1 MEESLSEFSTAS
13 EGCHQHAQDPI
24 KMPSAAT
31 FCFFLS
37 LEKRPPFQLLPEKK
51 QHFCRANGTAA
62 AQQDRKSMIWYVW
75 PVMYWII
82 GLFLANHQCLHLP
95 CKKKRNPYFL
105 DTVGSAL
112 MHWQAHYHWSLAAG
126 CSAKV
131 GNYHYEGKRCYLIG
145 WTPADAWSCDPP
157 ELIGPS
163 FTLVILVG
171 EKDWKGRHILLAKS
185 NLQQCMNLMIWD
197 LKRRSGRQRDSE
209 TRHNLA

>member
-1 MEESLSEFSTAS
+1 MPRTPSR
-13 EGCHQHAQDPI
+13 CPVQQ
-24 KMPSAAT
+24 PSASS
-31 FCFFLS
+31 CLWRNVHLS
-37 LEKRPPFQLLPEKK
+37 SSFQRKNNISAEQMEQLLPSRTEN
-51 QHFCRANGTAA
+51 QWFGMCG
-62 AQQDRKSMIWYVW
+62 QWCIESLVCFLL
-75 PVMYWII
+75 II
-82 GLFLANHQCLHLP
+82 SVFICLA
-95 CKKKRNPYFL
+95 KKKRNPYSL

-185 NLQQCMNLMIWD
+185 NLQ
-197 LKRRSGRQRDSE
+197 
-209 TRHNLA
+209 